1 MAGSRYAL
9 GLVAL
14 TRCALVLKGYFNTP
28 TLKAAFKIRAGIHG
42 LKDLLVKKKTTSL
55 STGTSTSLNTAA
67 YVAAISTINPVG
79 FQLMSERL
87 HHPSKIA
94 AGALLQHTLP
104 GDSLKAT
111 GKASPTA
118 SQGSFSPIGW

>member
-42 LKDLLVKKKTTSL
+42 LKDLLVKKKKKHLIEHRNLYQLKHSSL
-55 STGTSTSLNTAA
+55 RCSH
-67 YVAAISTINPVG
+67 
-79 FQLMSERL
+79 L
-87 HHPSKIA
+87 HN
-94 AGALLQHTLP
+94 
-104 GDSLKAT
+104 
-111 GKASPTA
+111 
-118 SQGSFSPIGW
+118 